1 MIGPKQSGEY
11 PDRDI
16 DCQEAVSQG
25 ISDLIEQATLSG
37 GSETEAAAAL
47 SGADVPGIR
56 DLINDAV
63 QAGWSPDE
71 AARAVAEVAKG
82 MQIGY
87 AGTDPN
93 E

>member
-1 MIGPKQSGEY
+1 MLGPRKEGDY

-16 DCQEAVSQG
+16 DCQEAVSHG
-25 ISDLIEQATLSG
+25 ISDLIERATLSG
-37 GSETEAAAAL
+37 GSEAETAAAL
-47 SGADVPGIR
+47 SGTDIPGIR

-63 QAGWSPDE
+63 EAGWSADE

-82 MQIGY
+82 LKVGY

>member
-1 MIGPKQSGEY
+1 MLGPRKEGDY

-16 DCQEAVSQG
+16 DCQEAVSLG

-37 GSETEAAAAL
+37 GSEAEAAAAL
-47 SGADVPGIR
+47 SGTDIPGIR

-63 QAGWSPDE
+63 EAGWSADE

-82 MQIGY
+82 MQVGY

>member
-1 MIGPKQSGEY
+1 MLGPRKEGDY

-16 DCQEAVSQG
+16 DCQEAVSLG

-37 GSETEAAAAL
+37 GSEAEAAAAL
-47 SGADVPGIR
+47 TGKEVPGIR
-56 DLINDAV
+56 NLIDDAV
-63 QAGWSPDE
+63 EAGWSADD

>member
-1 MIGPKQSGEY
+1 MLGPRQNGDY
-11 PDRDI
+11 PDRYI

-25 ISDLIEQATLSG
+25 ITDLIEQATLSG
-37 GSETEAAAAL
+37 GSEAEAAAAL
-47 SGADVPGIR
+47 SGTDIPGIR

-63 QAGWSPDE
+63 DAGWAADE

-87 AGTDPN
+87 EGTDPN